1 MEENEYISP
10 FFPKATVGLVGLE
23 YFGESLLKKDC
34 SNFPE
39 WAAAVNKYAE
49 DNNLKE
55 ILNWTSRYER
65 RPSSGEHKYVSA
77 TFDNTDTMRSALRHN
92 NARMDFFDECY
103 MQGAAEAW
111 TEALGLCAERDSNPV
126 EFVEKFK
133 SAMVKLNRFKQ
144 MRLNEKQQVLQFMTA
159 TKSIFP
165 DQHAHEY
172 IALITPEK
180 MTLNLACKEYLK
192 FTAAMT
198 KLDDFKD
205 STLNGWQRY
214 RLFVLAMDSAN
225 YEAQM
230 VSKTSD

>member
-1 MEENEYISP
+1 MEEDDSLSP
-10 FFPKATVGLVGLE
+10 FFSEATMGLIGLE
-23 YFGESLLKKDC
+23 YSGEPLLQDC

-39 WAAAVNKYAE
+39 WAATVNKYAE
-49 DNNLKE
+49 DNNLEE

-65 RPSSGEHKYVSA
+65 RPSSGEHKDVSA

-92 NARMDFFDECY
+92 NARMDFFDNCY
-103 MQGAAEAW
+103 MQGATEAW
-111 TEALGLCAERDSNPV
+111 IEALGLRAERNSNPV

-144 MRLNEKQQVLQFMTA
+144 MRLTEKQQVLQFMTA
-159 TKSIFP
+159 TKSAFP
-165 DQHAHEY
+165 NQHAYEY

-192 FTAAMT
+192 FTAAMA

-205 STLNGWQRY
+205 STLDGRQRY
-214 RLFVLAMDSAN
+214 QLLVLAMDSAN
-225 YEAQM
+225 YETQM
-230 VSKTSD
+230 ASGTSD